1 MSVTVISGGHVSVER
16 TNAEHALR
24 INVTDDFNSIRFLHL
39 FYSSELIPVS
49 VSRNITAYKD

>member
-1 MSVTVISGGHVSVER
+1 MTVISGGHVSVEG

-39 FYSSELIPVS
+39 FYFSELIPVS